1 MGKAKLGTKKSRLNA
16 RNAKLLLAM
25 ALDLFD
31 FTLGRVMGF
40 GTVTDFVFTAIAV
53 AMFGWKGLFQLWET
67 VEISDQFDG
76 FVPTLTL
83 LALWER
89 RENKGSD
96 T

>member
-1 MGKAKLGTKKSRLNA
+1 MKVPAKKSRFNT
-16 RNAKLLLAM
+16 RNAKLVLAI

-89 RENKGSD
+89 RENKR
-96 T
+96 